1 MSALMAHERHLVLQE
16 VTLRPSGEWNSPE
29 DGWTVVRVADGMGY
43 WLPPGGAR
51 ELKAGDGFV
60 VAQTSHLVLRA
71 SQLGPL
77 KLEYYCVHPQFL
89 NGLITVTEGHQLE
102 QVGKKIAAPVI
113 AFDAA
118 DLIGKKFSHLVAQ
131 SQRETLTMRSAL
143 LQLWSQAIS
152 AVLQM
157 PVSDPQSSLRLQ
169 DRFQRFFSTMSD
181 TELATRSL
189 KELAGQL
196 NCSERHLSRL
206 FRAEFGVPLR
216 QRQTELRLQRAS
228 QLLLDASAK
237 IISVAHESGYQ
248 HLGLFNVM
256 FKRRFGMT
264 PSAWRQQNVPKNYF
278 KRAAALFLLLPLLQ
292 TLLAPAARAQATNA
306 AAANSATNAGPKFA
320 VEKYLVS
327 GNTVLP
333 PENIGAALT
342 NSPGAFGTNVTF
354 TDIRSALG
362 SLQMAYRERGFVTV
376 SVGLPP
382 QKLTNATVKVKV
394 TEGRLAAIN
403 VKNNDYFSTENVLRA
418 LPSLHTNMLLNSHVF
433 QRELDLANGN
443 RDRQIYPVISPG
455 LEPGTTDLTLKVK
468 DRFPLHARVEI
479 NNQATPGTPDSRI
492 NFNAQYGNL
501 WNLEHQVGI
510 SYGFTPLNFRPPG
523 DFYFSPLDSPLIAN
537 YSAYYRLPLGRA
549 SSVQQQI
556 DDSRR
561 RFGYDEVTHKFNLP
575 PSTGRPELSF
585 YASRS
590 VTDTGVQKGPVGFAN
605 QPVTVTNGNKIFI
618 PLSITTNSAG
628 QNVTLNE
635 GLGLK
640 LSMPLPQLGRLSSTL
655 SVGADF
661 KRYQAT
667 SYNTN
672 ENNFVIQY
680 VENNNIV
687 TDSSSV
693 PQGFPV
699 RRVAL
704 DYFPVNIGLNGS
716 LPDKWGFTTFN
727 AQANFNL
734 AVLSGSVQSGTNS
747 TSCGIAQ
754 VAGNSNAKDHFL
766 TLQLGAN
773 REQRLYKDW
782 TVLLRADGQWAN
794 TSLFSNEQFGMGG
807 VGGVRG
813 YMDGQAYGDT
823 GWRVSIEPRTPL
835 INIGMVDGDVPF
847 WVRAS
852 VFMDYGETYLLNG
865 YYAKFA
871 SLNGLP
877 VGGFS
882 SKTDHLCFW
891 GTGWTLACNIGSHL
905 DARLTMSLPLINT
918 GEDHAWNPMK
928 YARFYFGVGCQ
939 F

>member
-16 VTLRPSGEWNSPE
+16 ITLRPSGEWNSPE
-29 DGWTVVRVADGMGY
+29 AGWTVVRVADGMGY
-43 WLPPGGAR
+43 WMQPGGAR
-51 ELKAGDGFV
+51 ELKVGDGFV
-60 VAQTSHLVLRA
+60 VAETSHLVLRA
-71 SQLGPL
+71 SQLGSL

-102 QVGKKIAAPVI
+102 LVGKKIAAPVI
-113 AFDAA
+113 GFDAA
-118 DLIGKKFSHLVAQ
+118 DLIGKKFSHLAIQ
-131 SQRETLTMRSAL
+131 SQRESLTMRSAL

-152 AVLQM
+152 PVLQM
-157 PVSDPQSSLRLQ
+157 PVSDQLSLRLQ
-169 DRFQRFFSTMSD
+169 DRFQRFFSTLSD

-228 QLLLDASAK
+228 QLLMDASAK

-248 HLGLFNVM
+248 HLGLFNAM

-292 TLLAPAARAQATNA
+292 TLLAPAAFAQATNA

-333 PENIGAALT
+333 PEKIGAALT
-342 NSPGAFGTNVTF
+342 NAPGAFGTNVSF

-433 QRELDLANGN
+433 QRELDLANAN

-455 LEPGTTDLTLKVK
+455 LEPGTSDLTLKVK
-468 DRFPLHARVEI
+468 DRFPLHSRVEI

-523 DFYFSPLDSPLIAN
+523 GDFDFSPLDSPLIAN

-556 DDSRR
+556 DESRR

-590 VTDTGVQKGPVGFAN
+590 VSDTGVQKGPAGFAN
-605 QPVTVTNGNKIFI
+605 QPTNGFI
-618 PLSITTNSAG
+618 YNGQTHYPLTITTNSAG

-672 ENNFVIQY
+672 ENNFVIKY
-680 VENNNIV
+680 VENNSLV
-687 TDSSSV
+687 TDPSGV

-699 RRVAL
+699 HRVAL
-704 DYFPVNIGLNGS
+704 DYLPVNIGLNGS
-716 LPDKWGFTTFN
+716 LPDQWGLTTFN

-734 AVLSGSVQSGTNS
+734 AVISGKVQSGTNS
-747 TSCGIAQ
+747 ISGGMAQ
-754 VAGNSNAKDHFL
+754 AAYSSQAEDHYI
-766 TLQLGAN
+766 TLQMGMN

-782 TVLLRADGQWAN
+782 TMLLRADGQWAS
-794 TSLFSNEQFGMGG
+794 TPLFSNEQFGMGG
-807 VGGVRG
+807 VSGVRG
-813 YMDGQAYGDT
+813 YSDGEAYGDT
-823 GWRVSIEPRTPL
+823 GWRVAIEPRTPL
-835 INIGMVDGDVPF
+835 INIGMVDGDLPF

-852 VFMDYGETYLLNG
+852 VFMDYGEIYLLH
-865 YYAKFA
+865 KA
-871 SLNGLP
+871 SAA
-877 VGGFS
+877 
-882 SKTDHLCFW
+882 SKDAMQFW
-891 GTGWTLACNIGSHL
+891 GVGTSLTANIGSHL
-905 DARLTMSLPLINT
+905 DARLTLAFPLLATATTPAN
-918 GEDHAWNPMK
+918 DFH
-928 YARFYFGVGCQ
+928 FYFGVGCQ